1 MESIKPGIKVFELE
15 EKAYQIANKAGFGE
29 YYVRGLVHGVGLS
42 FEELPFPTIFAEDV
56 MEEITSRMTLAVG
69 HSVLSVPHIG
79 GARVE
84 DTVLV
89 KDEGIEALTKFPRGL
104 KEIGYA

>member
-1 MESIKPGIKVFELE
+1 L
-15 EKAYQIANKAGFGE
+15 
-29 YYVRGLVHGVGLS
+29 GLN
-42 FEELPFPTIFAEDV
+42 FEELPFPTIFAEDI
-56 MEEITSRMTLAVG
+56 MEEVYSNMTLAVG

-89 KDEGIEALTKFPRGL
+89 KENGIEMLTKFPRSL
-104 KEIGYA
+104 MELGYA